1 MPPKPKTTGL
11 AAFTEDLDPNT
22 QDAPPKTYGRGQ
34 VKAGSGPRHITIRLT
49 PDQWERAH
57 QFARSEGVPVS
68 QLAIKGISRLLKDKG
83 LPEL

>member
-1 MPPKPKTTGL
+1 MPPKPKNTGL
-11 AAFTEDLDPNT
+11 AAFTEEPDPNT

-49 PDQWERAH
+49 PDQWEKAH
-57 QFARSEGVPVS
+57 QFARSEGIPVS